1 MKLKG
6 CLYLLFIVAMAGLSR
21 AQQQTVFTNILLNQ
35 YLYNPAYAG
44 VDTGTTF
51 TGAYRNQ
58 WVGFEGAPKTYAFS
72 GYGNFKKRPNMTAG
86 GLVTTEKMGL
96 LQRTSFYGSYAYKL
110 KINKKYAISFGL
122 SAGAVQY
129 SFKGY
134 DARPYDADDK
144 FLESPTANGM
154 AFDANA
160 GFYFYSKKFFLGAS
174 DQQMPNSKIHWN
186 NTQGK
191 LTNHFYAYTGYNFNL
206 DKKSEWIIQPSILAR
221 INSPSPY
228 QLEYNLK
235 LMYKSMIWL
244 GASYRERSALGGLLG
259 VKIDNRFT
267 FGYSYDFTLS
277 KLSNYSSGSHE
288 IVLSYYIPFKKKKSK
303 SEKEQDADEE
313 ELNKIDNTLK
323 TNLRKK
329 EGDKGAP
336 TPKEKTSE
344 KPNGDGNKGSDDSNG
359 KKDKKKNKSEVSEK
373 RDDRATSTPEK
384 KQPAKKKPAKK
395 KKYKKKKNSAYK
407 KKKEKKSDE

>member
-1 MKLKG
+1 
-6 CLYLLFIVAMAGLSR
+6 MAGLSR

-58 WVGFEGAPKTYAFS
+58 WVGFEGAPKTYVIN

-86 GLVTTEKMGL
+86 GLVSTERMGL
-96 LQRTSFYGSYAYKL
+96 LQRTAFYGSYAYKL
-110 KINKKYAISFGL
+110 KINSKYAISFGL

-174 DQQMPNSKIHWN
+174 DQQMPNSKIHWS

-221 INSPSPY
+221 LNNPSPY

-244 GASYRERSALGGLLG
+244 GASYRERSSLGGLLG

-267 FGYSYDFTLS
+267 FGYGYDFTLS

-288 IVLSYYIPFKKKKSK
+288 IVLSYNIPFRKKKSK
-303 SEKEQDADEE
+303 SEKEQAADEE

-329 EGDKGAP
+329 ESDKNVP
-336 TPKEKTSE
+336 TPKEETEE
-344 KPNGDGNKGSDDSNG
+344 KPGSGNKDSDNSGDGKRN
-359 KKDKKKNKSEVSEK
+359 KKKNKSGVKEK
-373 RDDRATSTPEK
+373 DDNRAIDAPEQK
-384 KQPAKKKPAKK
+384 KPAKKKTAKK

-407 KKKEKKSDE
+407 KKKKTKEKNSDE